1 MLSGATVPDILL
13 GNNLLHSP
21 DSYQG
26 VLLGIRF
33 GALPQ
38 TPWPLCLFE
47 VPWPL
52 KLLPPDLTSP
62 SHLAPNLFPLG
73 SFGQRGEESH
83 LASVCYCMSGVFF
96 LSSTLLNALSSYKKW
111 ILLLPCYQGGN

>member
-26 VLLGIRF
+26 VLLGILF

-47 VPWPL
+47 VLWPL
-52 KLLPPDLTSP
+52 KLLPPDLT
-62 SHLAPNLFPLG
+62 FPKPFG
-73 SFGQRGEESH
+73 SKTFSFGKLWSERGGECS
-83 LASVCYCMSGVFF
+83 LPYVKGF
-96 LSSTLLNALSSYKKW
+96 LFLQYFIECSQL
-111 ILLLPCYQGGN
+111 